1 MDRGQLRELRR
12 EVEEEYKLDIAAI
25 ERLQRRFPHVE
36 LRREV
41 EEEYKLDIAAIE
53 WLQRRFP
60 QASVPVSSDAP
71 NNAVPP
77 GTFSPAEAC
86 PERESGVSVPGSAL
100 PPPPTQTEQKSEELV
115 SSLRTMFNI
124 GYK

>member
-1 MDRGQLRELRR
+1 MDRGLLR
-12 EVEEEYKLDIAAI
+12 
-25 ERLQRRFPHVE
+25 E

-53 WLQRRFP
+53 WLQRSFP
-60 QASVPVSSDAP
+60 QASVPVSSDARSNP
-71 NNAVPP
+71 VSP

-100 PPPPTQTEQKSEELV
+100 PPPPTQTEQESEDLV
-115 SSLRTMFNI
+115 SSLRMMFKP
-124 GYK
+124 GHK